1 MFPEYV
7 NVHFHWEGIC
17 WLAAY
22 GSQYS
27 CLGFNLFVWMFDVVL
42 GVIGLKSFQKSYL
55 ASQNSAP
62 EKYMFTFGK

>member
-1 MFPEYV
+1 
-7 NVHFHWEGIC
+7 
-17 WLAAY
+17 
-22 GSQYS
+22 
-27 CLGFNLFVWMFDVVL
+27 MFDVVL